1 MKEALLKLGQA
12 LRSAAIRKNPCTFWK
27 TAGFQVN
34 TSIGETGLQFLK
46 GGFQWIAAD
55 GGAPLKTMILSVS
68 SDPISL
74 LPKRSDWL
82 EQNNGR

>member
-1 MKEALLKLGQA
+1 MKEALLKLGQT

-34 TSIGETGLQFLK
+34 TAIGETGLQFLK

-55 GGAPLKTMILSVS
+55 VERRPFQKALSILSVS
-68 SDPISL
+68 SAP
-74 LPKRSDWL
+74 
-82 EQNNGR
+82 